1 MQRFPPSRVT
11 VHQSVVHSIPF
22 TLSVAPRS
30 PFLLSLN
37 GMQIREVNIV
47 PEITDGGRIN
57 ISDMSPDINQ
67 DGVVEPHEQQIFD
80 RLKAADKD
88 GDGYISR
95 KEMFDALKEVT
106 VELKNAKAGGI
117 PISTLNPDTD
127 GDGKVEKW
135 EQEVFERIKEAD
147 ADKSGSIDVKELF
160 GVIKGAAESDRQ
172 KRLFRQLFAGA
183 VALLLVMLFANM
195 GLTFAVVFLAKDTK
209 ASGAG
214 ELTTLSG
221 GAIKTNGV
229 AAYGLIWDLPAVET
243 ATLASLKTVTLDA
256 DLKAGATGTNWPS
269 KMQATFEVRTIAVC
283 GRCLRSCPFCP
294 MRAAQTLTD
303 YVCVVLLPVRHF
315 RACCCVSYSWNR

>member
-11 VHQSVVHSIPF
+11 IHQSVVHSIPF
-22 TLSVAPRS
+22 TLSVARRS

-57 ISDMSPDINQ
+57 IADISPDINQ

-95 KEMFDALKEVT
+95 KEMFDALKQVT
-106 VELKNAKAGGI
+106 VELKNAKAGAI

-147 ADKSGSIDVKELF
+147 ADQSGSIDVKELF
-160 GVIKGAAESDRQ
+160 GVVES
-172 KRLFRQLFAGA
+172 
-183 VALLLVMLFANM
+183 V
-195 GLTFAVVFLAKDTK
+195 
-209 ASGAG
+209 
-214 ELTTLSG
+214 
-221 GAIKTNGV
+221 
-229 AAYGLIWDLPAVET
+229 
-243 ATLASLKTVTLDA
+243 
-256 DLKAGATGTNWPS
+256 
-269 KMQATFEVRTIAVC
+269 
-283 GRCLRSCPFCP
+283 
-294 MRAAQTLTD
+294 
-303 YVCVVLLPVRHF
+303 
-315 RACCCVSYSWNR
+315 